1 MKTKGTKTVKQFV
14 VSEEASTAL
23 RILALQRG
31 KKVPEIL
38 REIVEEY
45 VARENRPKGRG
56 RGQA

>member
-1 MKTKGTKTVKQFV
+1 MKLKGTKVVKQFV
-14 VSEEASTAL
+14 VSEEASTAV

-45 VARENRPKGRG
+45 VAREAGRKGKAR
-56 RGQA
+56 